1 MRILVTGGAGYIGSH
16 AVRYLGSLGHEVF
29 VYDNLVYGHRA
40 AVPAGA
46 LTVGDLHDRKLLEQT
61 LIGRKIDAVM
71 HFAAFAQVNESV
83 VDPAKYFHNNVVG
96 TLSLLEAMRTVGVKT
111 IVFSSTTATYGV
123 PDRMPITEAVPQ
135 KPINPYGYTKLVVEQ
150 ALTDYSAAY
159 GFSFAALRYFNASGA
174 SPAGDI
180 GEDHTPETH
189 LIPLVLQVAL
199 GQRDKIMIFGDDY
212 PTRDGTCVRDYIHV
226 DDLASAHALALDKLV
241 AGGPGT
247 ALRLNLGI
255 GLGYTVREV
264 VDACR
269 KVTGHAIPAV
279 VAPRREG
286 DPPELVADSS
296 AAKRELG
303 WQPRYERIEE
313 IVETAWRWHKSHP
326 RGYATREAVTA

>member
-29 VYDNLVYGHRA
+29 VYDNLVYGHRE
-40 AVPAGA
+40 AVPAGS
-46 LTVGDLHDRKLLEQT
+46 LVVGDLHDRKLLEQT
-61 LIGRKIDAVM
+61 MLARRIEAVM
-71 HFAAFAQVNESV
+71 HFAAFAAVNESV
-83 VDPAKYFHNNVVG
+83 VDPGKYFHNNVVG
-96 TLSLLEAMRTVGVKT
+96 TLSLLEAMRAVGVKR

-123 PDRMPITEAVPQ
+123 PEKMPITESMPQ

-150 ALTDYSAAY
+150 ALTDYAAAY
-159 GFSFAALRYFNASGA
+159 GFAFAALRYFNASGA
-174 SPAGDI
+174 SASGDI

-199 GQRDKIMIFGDDY
+199 GQRDKIMMFGDDY
-212 PTRDGTCVRDYIHV
+212 PTRDGTCIRDYVHV
-226 DDLASAHALALDKLV
+226 DDLASAHALALDKLCKL
-241 AGGPGT
+241 GDGT
-247 ALRLNLGI
+247 AIRLNLGT
-255 GLGYTVREV
+255 GFGFTVREV
-264 VDACR
+264 VEACR

-303 WQPRYERIEE
+303 WQPKYENIEE
-313 IVETAWRWHKSHP
+313 IVATAWRWHKSHP
-326 RGYATREAVTA
+326 KGYASRAAATA

>member
-29 VYDNLVYGHRA
+29 VYDNLIYGHRA
-40 AVPAGA
+40 AVPAA
-46 LTVGDLHDRKLLEQT
+46 SLTIGDLHDRKLLEQT

-83 VDPAKYFHNNVVG
+83 TDPAKYFHNNVVG
-96 TLSLLEAMRTVGVKT
+96 TLSLLEAMRAVGVKT

-174 SPAGDI
+174 SPTGDI

-199 GQRDKIMIFGDDY
+199 GQRDKIMMFGDDY

-226 DDLASAHALALDKLV
+226 DDLASAHALALDKLG

-247 ALRLNLGI
+247 SLRLNLGI

-303 WQPRYERIEE
+303 WKPRYERIEE

-326 RGYATREAVTA
+326 RGYATREAATA